1 MLDTLKVAS
10 AIELGRGAGMY
21 ESYVRGEAYLML
33 HEGKAGEF
41 QKFREHW
48 GLVGKLSGRVEE
60 WRHARR
66 FGLSVAPRFLW
77 ECLTNRTVAGFH
89 PPPRRTE
96 RADFP
101 H

>member
-41 QKFREHW
+41 QKFMEHW
-48 GLVGKLSGRVEE
+48 GVVRQIVVHHIKRISFSLAEVL
-60 WRHARR
+60 R
-66 FGLSVAPRFLW
+66 FGIA
-77 ECLTNRTVAGFH
+77 C
-89 PPPRRTE
+89 
-96 RADFP
+96 
-101 H
+101 

>member
-1 MLDTLKVAS
+1 MMLDTLKVAS

-41 QKFREHW
+41 QKFMEHW
-48 GLVGKLSGRVEE
+48 GLVGNYLSLPKILSGADAFEI
-60 WRHARR
+60 
-66 FGLSVAPRFLW
+66 SDI
-77 ECLTNRTVAGFH
+77 
-89 PPPRRTE
+89 E
-96 RADFP
+96 RMNIGA

>member
-41 QKFREHW
+41 QKFMEHW
-48 GLVGKLSGRVEE
+48 GLVGNYPLAVLASPAHVI
-60 WRHARR
+60 
-66 FGLSVAPRFLW
+66 LW
-77 ECLTNRTVAGFH
+77 SRYS
-89 PPPRRTE
+89 
-96 RADFP
+96 
-101 H
+101 

>member
-41 QKFREHW
+41 QKFMEHW
-48 GLVGKLSGRVEE
+48 GLVGNYLVGSRNGAMR
-60 WRHARR
+60 RR
-66 FGLSVAPRFLW
+66 FDLSVALRFL
-77 ECLTNRTVAGFH
+77 
-89 PPPRRTE
+89 
-96 RADFP
+96 
-101 H
+101 